1 MKNLIKKYRSQ
12 IITGVIV
19 TIIVNIIHWLWNYIA
34 HGLPIAGNAIFSA
47 LINSL
52 YATAATHNASSA
64 SMILLLV
71 LVGWLFA
78 TIIYYL
84 IKLFKLRFNR
94 NRIEKLRKQI
104 EQISASTTASTGEST
119 AESTATDREAAK
131 REAAKAIDAIL
142 TVPKKKEKKHKVI
155 STIGIVVISL
165 YLLWASIF
173 IVFPVFLWQAFDV
186 STTQIRPYI
195 SDIEMDNLKS
205 KWTLMKSKEDFVEI
219 NSYILK
225 IREENGLIR

>member
-34 HGLPIAGNAIFSA
+34 QGLPIAGNAVFSA

-71 LVGWLFA
+71 LVGWSFA
-78 TIIYYL
+78 TILFYL
-84 IKLFKLRFNR
+84 IKLCKLRFDR

-104 EQISASTTASTGEST
+104 EQISASS
-119 AESTATDREAAK
+119 AESSTDNEEAK
-131 REAAKAIDAIL
+131 REVAKEIEAIL